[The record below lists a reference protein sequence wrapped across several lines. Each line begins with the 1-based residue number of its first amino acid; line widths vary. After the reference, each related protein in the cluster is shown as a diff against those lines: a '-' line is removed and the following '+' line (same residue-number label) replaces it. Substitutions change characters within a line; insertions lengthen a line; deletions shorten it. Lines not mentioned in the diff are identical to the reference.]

1 MVDLSWP
8 EMPPLSCSGTTK
20 RGLPLREGLRMW
32 YLDLS
37 HSNLAISH
45 RLWTKLG
52 QQFIDFE
59 SVFEVSHAT
68 VLDG

>member
-1 MVDLSWP
+1 
-8 EMPPLSCSGTTK
+8 
-20 RGLPLREGLRMW
+20 MW